1 MEDRGRSFAQFILSL
16 IWGGCTAGV
25 RDRHKG
31 TGRWIGLG
39 CMRWH
44 FQTLN
49 KVLFFFF
56 FFWMMTPQ
64 KLHRRFSTQLPG
76 CTSAGQ
82 HLLPKQLFTLFYTAG
97 NVSYLFPQM
106 CESFPS
112 LLEGKFLFR
121 RKCYSTIRMLFL
133 FCLTATTTTEQ
144 KPGTSNPS
152 IRKRRKVGTAT
163 QIPWTCCTIYLRHE
177 FQASERPCFQ

>member
-39 CMRWH
+39 CMRWK
-44 FQTLN
+44 FQRLN
-49 KVLFFFF
+49 KVFFFF
-56 FFWMMTPQ
+56 LFLGWWH
-64 KLHRRFSTQLPG
+64 HRSSTQLPG
-76 CTSAGQ
+76 YTSAGQ
-82 HLLPKQLFTLFYTAG
+82 HLLFKQLLTLSYTAG

-121 RKCYSTIRMLFL
+121 RKCYSTIRMFFFPVWQQPQQLSKSQAL
-133 FCLTATTTTEQ
+133 LIQALG
-144 KPGTSNPS
+144 KW
-152 IRKRRKVGTAT
+152 RKVGTAT
-163 QIPWTCCTIYLRHE
+163 QIPWTCCMIYLRHE